1 MIRYQEFKPC
11 QQLAPYIKCYWL
23 LESPGIPVEEKIM
36 PDGCIEMLFHFGDRF
51 VKNKSSDEFVDR
63 FFVNGQNTRP
73 FLLNSTGATAVLG
86 VRFYPFGAAPFLHL
100 VMSELKDQF
109 VTLESIYGSRVNSF
123 TDQLGNQ
130 TFWACRI
137 NSLEGFLINELRFS
151 NWTWDPVV
159 NKLVDKVYADKS
171 KLNLS
176 HYASEVKYSERH
188 VRRKF
193 MDVVGINPS
202 LFVRIVRFR
211 EIFKL
216 RRQTNDWDLLGLAL
230 DSGYHDQ
237 SHFIRDFKQ
246 FAGQTPV
253 SFFNEMERK
262 NSSFI

>member
-1 MIRYQEFKPC
+1 MIRYQEFKPSP
-11 QQLAPYIKCYWL
+11 QLAPYIKCYWL
-23 LESPGIPVEEKIM
+23 LESSGIPVEEKIM
-36 PDGCIEMLFHFGDRF
+36 PDGCIEMLFHFGDQF
-51 VKNKSSDEFVDR
+51 VKNRSSDELVDR

-123 TDQLGNQ
+123 TDQLGNE
-130 TFWACRI
+130 TCWEGRI
-137 NSLEGFLINELRFS
+137 KRLEGFLVSELRFS
-151 NWTWDPVV
+151 SWTWDPVV
-159 NKLVDKVYADKS
+159 NKLVNKVFEDKS
-171 KLNLS
+171 RLNLS
-176 HYASEVKYSERH
+176 RYAGEVKYSERQ

-193 MDVVGINPS
+193 IDVVGINPS
-202 LFVRIVRFR
+202 LFVRIIRFR

-216 RRQTNDWDLLGLAL
+216 RKQTNDWDLLGLAL

-246 FAGQTPV
+246 FAGQTPA
-253 SFFNEMERK
+253 SFFNETQRMK
-262 NSSFI
+262 SSFI